1 MTIDEL
7 SKDANAA
14 LALCKH
20 MSDMGAQHCT
30 IPVESQGK
38 TYLITISRQQRKR
51 KSRVVANPPADVSS
65 GVLGTNKPKET

>member
-1 MTIDEL
+1 MTTEDL

-14 LALCKH
+14 LVLCNY
-20 MSDMGAQHCT
+20 MSNMGAQYCT

-65 GVLGTNKPKET
+65 GVLGTNQKET